1 MRRIHD
7 KLLQMFMEP
16 TCLLIFLTCPIL
28 SQNPR
33 QIATNVRLVKT
44 SCKLDMESDS
54 CVFNICILS
63 RI

>member
-1 MRRIHD
+1 MMRIYIFVD
-7 KLLQMFMEP
+7 SEFMEP